1 MFTTYANERQANG
14 SLFNLVYSTPSCYV
28 KALNDLDR
36 TWPTK
41 TDDFFPYGSDDHA
54 YWTGYFTSRPCSKYM
69 IRQGSNLLQSC
80 KQAEAVLSLKGAT
93 NNGDVNVMKEAM
105 GIMQHHDAATG
116 ILNSSN

>member
-1 MFTTYANERQANG
+1 M
-14 SLFNLVYSTPSCYV
+14 
-28 KALNDLDR
+28 NDLDR

-54 YWTGYFTSRPCSKYM
+54 YWTGYFTSRPSSKYM